1 MDTQNAV
8 SVSLDDIDVVVEG
21 TARTMTDMPT
31 LERVANL
38 YASLG
43 WPARASGGAITAEYS
58 APSAGKGPWDLYVVT
73 PTAAVGVATKEPHGA
88 TRWRF

>member
-1 MDTQNAV
+1 
-8 SVSLDDIDVVVEG
+8 LDDIDVVVEG
-21 TARTMTDMPT
+21 TARKVSDMPT

-43 WPARASGGAITAEYS
+43 WPARASDGAITAEFS
-58 APSAGKGPWDLYVVT
+58 APSAGPGPWDLYAAI

-88 TRWRF
+88 TRWRFDR